1 MDMLQIIDECESTN
15 AAISRNAPHG
25 FALMALTQTA
35 GRGQRGNSWEAEP
48 GLNITL
54 SLMLRPHDLPAAR
67 QFELSEAVALGVV
80 DLLDSLH
87 VGDVAVKWPNDI
99 YVADKKICG
108 ILIENS
114 IAGGHVAA
122 AVAGIGLNVN
132 QQTFRSPAP
141 NPVSLRQLTGRD
153 HDIRALARKMLGH
166 ILDRM
171 ERTDNH
177 TDFRRRLW
185 RGIGSWP
192 WITADGQRFTA
203 EITDLLPSGHIVLG
217 NRPPFAFKEVFPIME
232 PGC

>member
-1 MDMLQIIDECESTN
+1 MLQIIDECESTN

-54 SLMLRPHDLPAAR
+54 SLMLRPLDLPAAR
-67 QFELSEAVALGVV
+67 QFELSEAVALGVA

-87 VGDVAVKWPNDI
+87 VGHVAVKWPNDI
-99 YVADKKICG
+99 YVADRKICG

-132 QQTFRSPAP
+132 QQVFRSPAP
-141 NPVSLRQLTGRD
+141 NPVSLKQLTGRD
-153 HDIRALARKMLGH
+153 HDIRALARKMIGH
-166 ILDRM
+166 ILDRT

-185 RGIGSWP
+185 RGAGSWP
-192 WITADGQRFTA
+192 WVTADGQRFTA

-217 NRPPFAFKEVFPIME
+217 NRPPYAFKEVSPIME
-232 PGC
+232 L